1 MKPVRHEKILSAGVI
16 LPVGLTRPAGR
27 DGGADQTLHL
37 IAEARDGSP
46 VAACCLESE
55 LRHEARKR
63 GAKFQLSIP
72 GSDGFSCHPDEDQA
86 WIAAIRQ
93 AGPADIRDAQGDIAV
108 CPHVLRAELLAVR
121 KRSLDQELCHE
132 AERAGIEGAL
142 GGNDLHNG

>member
-1 MKPVRHEKILSAGVI
+1 MELVRDEEILSAGVI

-63 GAKFQLSIP
+63 CANFQLSIS
-72 GSDGFSCHPDEDQA
+72 GSDCLGCHPDKNQA
-86 WIAAIRQ
+86 WIAAVWQ
-93 AGPADIRDAQGDIAV
+93 AGCADIRDAECEVAV
-108 CPHVLRAELLAVR
+108 RADVLRAGLLAVR
-121 KRSLDQELCHE
+121 QSGLDQELCHE
-132 AERAGIEGAL
+132 AERAGIECAL
-142 GGNDLHNG
+142 GGNGLHDG

>member
-37 IAEARDGSP
+37 NAEARDGSP

-63 GAKFQLSIP
+63 CAKFQLSISGP
-72 GSDGFSCHPDEDQA
+72 DCLGCHPDKNQT
-86 WIAAIRQ
+86 WIAAVWQ
-93 AGPADIRDAQGDIAV
+93 AGPADIRDAECEIAV
-108 CPHVLRAELLAVR
+108 RTDELCAELLTVR
-121 KRSLDQELCHE
+121 KSGLDQKLCHK

-142 GGNDLHNG
+142 GGNGLHDG